1 MTELASIGKMVS
13 IFFAIVLYACSWIW
27 AIDHQKDC
35 NRNAK
40 WEVLVARVFIGIHII
55 ALGVFFI
62 WSWNS

>member
-1 MTELASIGKMVS
+1 MRGLASVGKTVS
-13 IFFAIVLYACSWIW
+13 IYLAFVLYVWSWSW

-35 NRNAK
+35 NRNAV

-62 WSWNS
+62 WSWNN